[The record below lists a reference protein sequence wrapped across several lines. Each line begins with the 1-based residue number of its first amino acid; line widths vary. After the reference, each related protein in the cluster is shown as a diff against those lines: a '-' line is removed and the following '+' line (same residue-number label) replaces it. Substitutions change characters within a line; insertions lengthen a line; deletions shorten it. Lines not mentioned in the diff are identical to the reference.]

1 MAEDA
6 VATDKKCGRALWSIR
21 AGGVRWTVQLHG
33 LAANEHD
40 TSMQDTT
47 GERAHLQL
55 TARAAERTGAA
66 YRGRNAPVHGSASSK
81 ERAVDV
87 VNGRLEV
94 ATEDAV
100 CAVRRAH
107 ADHGRDA
114 LRNTLVPDPE
124 HAALDALQQLR
135 AAPAATA
142 FTSARPFC
150 ANSPSLSAI
159 VTASTAAAALC
170 YFLDPPAVARVQH
183 RQRRRV
189 DRRERLRV
197 RLLRPRAACVASPLD
212 VALGDVSGVTDV
224 VDSAVRGRRMHGG
237 VCASKRQW
245 RGVGMRGCGHCA
257 GWDAR
262 EVEVK
267 GAAAAAR
274 GGRGRATAA
283 RMCQG
288 GRRERECFQPLTRHA
303 YAGVRAI
310 GERTPVGRRT
320 V

>member
-1 MAEDA
+1 MAEDG
-6 VATDKKCGRALWSIR
+6 VATDKKHGRVLWSIR

-33 LAANEHD
+33 LGANEHD
-40 TSMQDTT
+40 TSMQGVRLQQRREQMT

-55 TARAAERTGAA
+55 TARAAERTDAA
-66 YRGRNAPVHGSASSK
+66 YGGKNAPVHGSASSK
-81 ERAVDV
+81 GLQERAVDV

-94 ATEDAV
+94 ALDDAV

-114 LRNTLVPDPE
+114 LRNTLVPD
-124 HAALDALQQLR
+124 QLR

-142 FTSARPFC
+142 FTSARLFC
-150 ANSPSLSAI
+150 GNSPSLSAI
-159 VTASTAAAALC
+159 VSASTAAAALC

-224 VDSAVRGRRMHGG
+224 VNSAVRGRRMHGG
-237 VCASKRQW
+237 AAD
-245 RGVGMRGCGHCA
+245 CA

-262 EVEVK
+262 EVEAK
-267 GAAAAAR
+267 GAAAVA
-274 GGRGRATAA
+274 
-283 RMCQG
+283 
-288 GRRERECFQPLTRHA
+288 ERESFNP
-303 YAGVRAI
+303 
-310 GERTPVGRRT
+310 
-320 V
+320 